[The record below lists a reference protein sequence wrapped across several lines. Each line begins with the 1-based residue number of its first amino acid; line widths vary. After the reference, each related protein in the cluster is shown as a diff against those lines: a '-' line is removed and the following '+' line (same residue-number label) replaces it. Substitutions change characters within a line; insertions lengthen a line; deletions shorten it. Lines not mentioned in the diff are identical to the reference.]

1 MAGRQVN
8 MRLVVVTVLAM
19 ASIVISDTEVER
31 EILESEHVDAPVA
44 AALVRGDDADYGE
57 CDKVIFVSLIPC
69 IIR

>member
-8 MRLVVVTVLAM
+8 MRLVLVTVLAM

-44 AALVRGDDADYGE
+44 AALVKGDDADYGE
-57 CDKVIFVSLIPC
+57 CANVSFAPLILC
-69 IIR
+69 ASS